1 MQNIKCKYEL
11 YCNLTLN
18 MRYFD
23 LFNPNRFW
31 RTLGR
36 NQNPT
41 KEIQMKLAKQVK
53 GHQLEFGLKP
63 TLLSWRRNLLLI

>member
-1 MQNIKCKYEL
+1 MN

-23 LFNPNRFW
+23 LFNPKCFW
-31 RTLGR
+31 RTLGQ

-41 KEIQMKLAKQVK
+41 MEIQMKLAKRVK
-53 GHQLEFGLKP
+53 GHQLEFGPKP
-63 TLLSWRRNLLLI
+63 TFARI